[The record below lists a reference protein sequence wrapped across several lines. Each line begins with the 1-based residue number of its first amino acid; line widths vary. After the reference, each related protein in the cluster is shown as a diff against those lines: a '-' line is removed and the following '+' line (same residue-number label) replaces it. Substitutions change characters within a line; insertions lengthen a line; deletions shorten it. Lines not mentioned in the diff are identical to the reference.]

1 MICSSVNRF
10 FISPSYH
17 GRTLHESGGVLGAQ
31 VSLKTEWLPP
41 LGYETVEVA
50 REDLGRYLLGY
61 YNWKRPHQANGGLA
75 PARAEQQLKMVSGF
89 Y

>member
-1 MICSSVNRF
+1 MSRRGNCWDNAPMERLF
-10 FISPSYH
+10 
-17 GRTLHESGGVLGAQ
+17 R
-31 VSLKTEWLPP
+31 SLKIEWLPP

>member
-1 MICSSVNRF
+1 
-10 FISPSYH
+10 
-17 GRTLHESGGVLGAQ
+17 
-31 VSLKTEWLPP
+31 

-75 PARAEQQLKMVSGF
+75 PARAEQQLKMVSDF